1 MGSVPHMVPG
11 DHLLLNAE
19 TLLGWVTCS
28 MGRFGDLFSSCQK
41 VNVQL
46 KVNFWHAWLNWLARW
61 CLHVLHSWIILGFL
75 FLGLILG
82 FIDLGFFTLGLFL
95 DSLFLDSSHLD
106 SWIHCSWILP
116 TWFWHWS
123 SSGFWFLVSGWTS
136 LSTLSSHS
144 WSFSGLQRQVVCWK
158 LAVGCH
164 GLWHLLV
171 SVV

>member
-1 MGSVPHMVPG
+1 MVPG

-28 MGRFGDLFSSCQK
+28 MGRCWWPVLELFKSECSTGGA
-41 VNVQL
+41 QL
-46 KVNFWHAWLNWLARW
+46 KVNFWHAWLNWLACW
-61 CLHVLHSWIILGFL
+61 CLHVLHSWINSWIILGFL

-82 FIDLGFFTLGLFL
+82 FIILGFLFLGLILGFIVLGFFSLG
-95 DSLFLDSSHLD
+95 
-106 SWIHCSWILP
+106 
-116 TWFWHWS
+116 
-123 SSGFWFLVSGWTS
+123 SGIGLLLVISGWTS

-171 SVV
+171 SFV